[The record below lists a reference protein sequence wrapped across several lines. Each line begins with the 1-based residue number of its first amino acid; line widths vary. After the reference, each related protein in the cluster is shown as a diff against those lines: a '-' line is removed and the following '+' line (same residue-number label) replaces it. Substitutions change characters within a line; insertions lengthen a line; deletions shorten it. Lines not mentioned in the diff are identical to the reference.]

1 MLRESHRPGIEPAT
15 CKSQVQR
22 PTAEP
27 PRNTIVERI
36 PPPPTLTFQNL
47 ITSSPVAKVGLWL
60 TKFGD
65 NRTWISARKL
75 LFTNIPIIPTYL
87 YIYVPMQ
94 AKHINIPSLSLWDVI
109 IRKRELKTITE
120 FPRKKRDI
128 DQDQLATLAAGD
140 V

>member
-1 MLRESHRPGIEPAT
+1 
-15 CKSQVQR
+15 
-22 PTAEP
+22 
-27 PRNTIVERI
+27 
-36 PPPPTLTFQNL
+36 
-47 ITSSPVAKVGLWL
+47 
-60 TKFGD
+60 
-65 NRTWISARKL
+65 
-75 LFTNIPIIPTYL
+75 
-87 YIYVPMQ
+87 MQ